1 MFWFLL
7 EPRGKSRYL
16 ISSLFWILRLFFAK
30 NQVGE
35 NSEGA
40 FRGPALEVFF
50 VDLGVTGDA

>member
-1 MFWFLL
+1 MSWFLL
-7 EPRGKSRYL
+7 EPRGESYL
-16 ISSLFWILRLFFAK
+16 ICSLFWILRLFFTK

-40 FRGPALEVFF
+40 FKGPALEVFF